1 MRGGNNNVVFVQ
13 KKKWKKEAEGEVKV
27 RGKCNYRRNAQLD
40 AALLAW
46 RMKEGNQGPRNVG
59 GL

>member
-1 MRGGNNNVVFVQ
+1 MVFVQ